1 MAVRLRLADGRE
13 LLIQA
18 TLDELEAALR
28 KAAEKAALL
37 RIEQPDGTVIAV
49 APSAVETMQEAP
61 EEAGGLAERLALA

>member
-28 KAAEKAALL
+28 SAREKAALL
-37 RIEQPDGTVIAV
+37 RIEQADGTVIAV
-49 APSAVETMQEAP
+49 APGAVETMQEAP
-61 EEAGGLAERLALA
+61 DQASGLAERLAPA